1 MWNDTKGEQDNLC
14 LALINPRLCKK
25 LSIKVAVEQHD
36 TKTTVPYLH
45 VFLDNTWNLKNCAF
59 IRLDKPEYVPEKN
72 SKRLSTKQKEELIYI
87 LTRECNGNWIASII
101 DKSNIKAATGYETAV
116 QTWIDTYEGN
126 NKIQYDKNG
135 FLVMPDYTK
144 LQSRKLCT
152 RDEMLNDILLFVFM
166 PVEICEMQVY
176 NDTI

>member
-1 MWNDTKGEQDNLC
+1 MFQKR
-14 LALINPRLCKK
+14 I
-25 LSIKVAVEQHD
+25 
-36 TKTTVPYLH
+36 
-45 VFLDNTWNLKNCAF
+45 LKDCQQN
-59 IRLDKPEYVPEKN
+59 
-72 SKRLSTKQKEELIYI
+72 KR
-87 LTRECNGNWIASII
+87 
-101 DKSNIKAATGYETAV
+101 NIKAATGYETAV

-166 PVEICEMQVY
+166 PVEICEMQAY

>member
-1 MWNDTKGEQDNLC
+1 MWNNTKGEQDNLC

-87 LTRECNGNWIASII
+87 LTRECNGNWIAWKISI
-101 DKSNIKAATGYETAV
+101 
-116 QTWIDTYEGN
+116 
-126 NKIQYDKNG
+126 
-135 FLVMPDYTK
+135 
-144 LQSRKLCT
+144 
-152 RDEMLNDILLFVFM
+152 
-166 PVEICEMQVY
+166 
-176 NDTI
+176 

>member
-1 MWNDTKGEQDNLC
+1 MEY
-14 LALINPRLCKK
+14 
-25 LSIKVAVEQHD
+25 
-36 TKTTVPYLH
+36 TKTAVSYLH

-144 LQSRKLCT
+144 L
-152 RDEMLNDILLFVFM
+152 
-166 PVEICEMQVY
+166 
-176 NDTI
+176 

>member
-1 MWNDTKGEQDNLC
+1 M
-14 LALINPRLCKK
+14 AFINPRLCKK

-45 VFLDNTWNLKNCAF
+45 VFLDNTWNLKKCAF

-87 LTRECNGNWIASII
+87 LTSESKYHWLTSII

-144 LQSRKLCT
+144 L
-152 RDEMLNDILLFVFM
+152 
-166 PVEICEMQVY
+166 
-176 NDTI
+176 

>member
-1 MWNDTKGEQDNLC
+1 MEY
-14 LALINPRLCKK
+14 
-25 LSIKVAVEQHD
+25 
-36 TKTTVPYLH
+36 TKTAVSYLH

-101 DKSNIKAATGYETAV
+101 DNSNIKAATGYETAV

-126 NKIQYDKNG
+126 NKIQYDKKRISCYAG
-135 FLVMPDYTK
+135 LYKIIESKIMYK
-144 LQSRKLCT
+144 R
-152 RDEMLNDILLFVFM
+152 
-166 PVEICEMQVY
+166 
-176 NDTI
+176 

>member
-1 MWNDTKGEQDNLC
+1 MWNNTKGEHDNLC

-72 SKRLSTKQKEELIYI
+72 SKRLSTKQGLFRKMSWIGMIILKENENVR
-87 LTRECNGNWIASII
+87 T
-101 DKSNIKAATGYETAV
+101 AT
-116 QTWIDTYEGN
+116 
-126 NKIQYDKNG
+126 
-135 FLVMPDYTK
+135 
-144 LQSRKLCT
+144 
-152 RDEMLNDILLFVFM
+152 
-166 PVEICEMQVY
+166 
-176 NDTI
+176 